1 MRAAGGGGEGPKP
14 FPWGTAMTLGFH
26 RLRLLPEVF
35 WRLSLPEFVAM
46 SGGFDRPG
54 GISRAE
60 VERMMSRF
68 PD

>member
-1 MRAAGGGGEGPKP
+1 MREPKP
-14 FPWGTAMTLGFH
+14 FPWEMAMTLGLA

-35 WRLSLPEFVAM
+35 WRLSLPEFVAIA
-46 SGGFDRPG
+46 GGFDRPG

-60 VERMMSRF
+60 VERMMQRF